1 MITEKTTQKTAEL
14 FIHKRELQHIAQNDS
29 AGVSFKAYFFK
40 KYTFIITR
48 SILNFSF

>member
-14 FIHKRELQHIAQNDS
+14 FIHKRELQQIAQNDS
-29 AGVSFKAYFFK
+29 
-40 KYTFIITR
+40 FIITR